1 MHRMLFGTRRAMA
14 GSWVMRSALPLA
26 LVLLLTACNS
36 ERRDK
41 DGDSRPGVVTNII
54 DQSVPDADDMPAAD
68 NRITPVEPQSDL
80 DNEEPQQT
88 GEGPIPTA
96 LQGQWAGVTARCG
109 DRSDDLEL
117 TIDPGK
123 LIFHESVGTVDQ
135 VERKDD
141 GYAVRASFTG
151 EGQSWTR
158 TVTLRPSADG
168 RTLTMMNDG
177 TAVTRKR
184 C

>member
-1 MHRMLFGTRRAMA
+1 MLGMPFGTRRDMA
-14 GSWVMRSALPLA
+14 GSWVMRNALPLA
-26 LVLLLTACNS
+26 LVILLAACNS

-41 DGDSRPGVVTNII
+41 EGDSRPGVVTNII

-68 NRITPVEPQSDL
+68 NRITPVEPRSDL
-80 DNEEPQQT
+80 DEGQPQQT
-88 GEGPIPTA
+88 GKGPIPAT

-123 LIFHESVGTVDQ
+123 LIFHESVGAVDQ
-135 VERKDD
+135 VERKDG

-158 TVTLRPSADG
+158 TVMLRPSADG
-168 RTLTMMNDG
+168 RTLTMINDG